1 MAITINQETIQTMKN
16 RFDFLGPF
24 VLLLL
29 IGLSCSTYN
38 LYKECQAYKKKAA
51 QLENT
56 AANIGQSHQTSQV
69 VKTDRGDITVV
80 TTEPLKVT
88 KKVIE
93 ERQKEDLMVAQGAG
107 VRPKDVDEISHI
119 GVSTSDSVT
128 VPVKEE
134 PFGGLSTHFEDDYT
148 RIDVLIDTAMM
159 ATIDYEM
166 RDSIVVIANRKRH
179 SILFGLIKW
188 KGKAKIEAFSRN
200 PKATVRS
207 VEVLERLE

>member
-1 MAITINQETIQTMKN
+1 MKN
-16 RFDFLGPF
+16 RFNFLGPF
-24 VLLLL
+24 VLILLL
-29 IGLSCSTYN
+29 GLSYTTYN
-38 LYKECQAYKKKAA
+38 LYKERQAFKKKAE

-56 AANIGQSHQTSQV
+56 AAYIGTAPHNSTV
-69 VKTDRGDITVV
+69 VKTEKGDVTVV
-80 TTEPLKVT
+80 TTEPMKATRKVVEARYSDDLKV
-88 KKVIE
+88 
-93 ERQKEDLMVAQGAG
+93 AHGAG

-188 KGKAKIEAFSRN
+188 KGRAKIEAFSRN
-200 PKATVRS
+200 PKATVMS